1 MGGLVTAPSF
11 RALSSLWQANP
22 PRPAVLTPGIPP
34 RIRDTLWRIVG
45 RMGTIH
51 YGGSGTTVH
60 IEDRALAHLKVVIS
74 TKLRRGESFTLSWRH
89 RDDEERGRSTLWLH
103 PAIPLR
109 FVFDDSE
116 PTTLSREWIERLADS
131 ANSSGGIMLVPE
143 DISPTTEAEKS

>member
-1 MGGLVTAPSF
+1 
-11 RALSSLWQANP
+11 
-22 PRPAVLTPGIPP
+22 
-34 RIRDTLWRIVG
+34 
-45 RMGTIH
+45 MGTIH

-60 IEDRALAHLKVVIS
+60 IEDRALAHSEGRDLDQAAP
-74 TKLRRGESFTLSWRH
+74 RESFTLSWRH

-109 FVFDDSE
+109 FVFDDAE

-143 DISPTTEAEKS
+143 DLSPAEHSGFELTTRRADDGSS

>member
-1 MGGLVTAPSF
+1 M
-11 RALSSLWQANP
+11 NP
-22 PRPAVLTPGIPP
+22 
-34 RIRDTLWRIVG
+34 
-45 RMGTIH
+45 MGTIH

-109 FVFDDSE
+109 FVFDEAE
-116 PTTLSREWIERLADS
+116 PATLSREWIERLADS

-143 DISPTTEAEKS
+143 DITPAEQTEQR